1 MPPGYPPFRPRAPW
15 WGPDLQTL
23 RNTLRRP
30 RHPLPVGEALLFPM
44 DDGTGDCLAGTLHQ
58 PAESVGDRPLVVLVH
73 GLAGSEDSPYIRS
86 AAAAALAR
94 GHAALRLNLRGA
106 GPFVGRTRQRYH
118 AGRTADAR
126 AVLARLAAG
135 HPGLTAGGIV
145 VAGYSLAGNMV
156 LKLMGEPGL
165 PPAVRGAM
173 AVSAPIDLSATS
185 RRFLK
190 ARNRPYHLWL
200 LRQMKAETL
209 AMPAAPGSD
218 EAGWLAAVVR
228 ARTIYDF
235 DDGYVAPAN
244 GWRDAEEYYR
254 VNSALRF
261 LRGISRPTL
270 VVHALDDPWIAPD
283 PYRAFDWA
291 AHPAL
296 IPLIVPQGGH
306 VGFHGDRDQPM
317 GERPVGEQPGGLA
330 GTWVDRCL
338 MRFLETL
345 A

>member
-1 MPPGYPPFRPRAPW
+1 MPSAVPPLPPGYPPFQPRLPW
-15 WGPDLQTL
+15 LGPDLQTL

-30 RHPLPVGEALLFPM
+30 RHALPVGEVLVFPM
-44 DDGTGDCLAGTLHQ
+44 GDGTGDSLAGTLHR
-58 PAESVGDRPLVVLVH
+58 PAAPAAARPLVVLIH
-73 GLAGSEDSPYIRS
+73 GLAGAEDSPYIR
-86 AAAAALAR
+86 AAAGAVLAR
-94 GHAALRLNLRGA
+94 GHAVLRLNLRGA

-118 AGRTADAR
+118 AGRTQDAR
-126 AVLARLAAG
+126 AVLAHLAATL
-135 HPGLTAGGIV
+135 PDLTAAGV
-145 VAGYSLAGNMV
+145 VVVGYSLAGNMV
-156 LKLMGEPGL
+156 LKLMGEVDVL
-165 PPAVRGAM
+165 PPMVRGGV

-209 AMPAAPGSD
+209 ATPAEPGTA
-218 EAGWLAAVVR
+218 EAERQAAVRR

-254 VNSALRF
+254 VNSALQF
-261 LRGISRPTL
+261 LPAITRPTL
-270 VVHALDDPWIAPD
+270 VIHALDDPWIAPE
-283 PYRAFDWA
+283 PYLAFDWA

-296 IPLIVPQGGH
+296 VPLIVTKGGH
-306 VGFHGDRDQPM
+306 VGFHAAAEGW
-317 GERPVGEQPGGLA
+317 GAILGGGWL
-330 GTWVDRCL
+330 DRCL
-338 MRFLETL
+338 VRFLETL

>member
-1 MPPGYPPFRPRAPW
+1 MAPPPLPPGYPPFQPRAPW

-30 RHPLPVGEALLFPM
+30 RHTLPPGQALVFPM
-44 DDGTGDCLAGTLHQ
+44 EDGTGDSLAGTLHPPVV
-58 PAESVGDRPLVVLVH
+58 PAPGRPLVVLIH

-86 AAAAALAR
+86 AAAAVLAR

-126 AVLARLAAG
+126 AVLAQLARD
-135 HPGLTAGGIV
+135 HPERVAAGIV
-145 VAGYSLAGNMV
+145 VVGYSLAGNMV

-165 PPAVRGAM
+165 PPVARGAV

-185 RRFLK
+185 HRFLK
-190 ARNRPYHLWL
+190 RRNRPYHLWL

-209 AMPAAPGSD
+209 AQVAEPGSA
-218 EAGWLAAVVR
+218 ESGWLDAARR

-254 VNSALRF
+254 VNSARQF
-261 LRGISRPTL
+261 MPAIIRPTL
-270 VVHALDDPWIAPD
+270 VVHALDDPWIAPE
-283 PYRAFDWA
+283 PYLAFDWA

-296 IPLIVPQGGH
+296 CPLIVPRGGH
-306 VGFHGDRDQPM
+306 VGFHEARG
-317 GERPVGEQPGGLA
+317 PGGRDGAASRGAWL
-330 GTWVDRCL
+330 DRCL
-338 MRFLETL
+338 VRFLETL